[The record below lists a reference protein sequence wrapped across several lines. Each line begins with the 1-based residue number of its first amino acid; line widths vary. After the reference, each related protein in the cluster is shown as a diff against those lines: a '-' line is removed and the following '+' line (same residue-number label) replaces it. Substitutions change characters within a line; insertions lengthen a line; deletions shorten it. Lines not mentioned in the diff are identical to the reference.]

1 MTLTAPVIAV
11 RSIDEGDSSGYGHDW
26 TATRPTRL
34 ATIPVGYADGLP
46 RAAAGRA
53 QVALNG
59 RRLDVVGAIS
69 MDQTVVDVGDLPVML
84 GDAVTVWGTSGPSV
98 KEWAAWAS
106 TIPHEIM
113 TSVGA
118 RVRKVLAP

>member
-1 MTLTAPVIAV
+1 
-11 RSIDEGDSSGYGHDW
+11 EW

-53 QVALNG
+53 QVALDG

-69 MDQTVVDVGDLPVML
+69 MDQAVVDVGDAPVIL
-84 GDAVTVWGTSGPSV
+84 GDVVTVWGGAGPSV
-98 KEWAAWAS
+98 KEWAAWAG
-106 TIPHEIM
+106 TVPHEIM
-113 TSVGA
+113 TGVGS
-118 RVRKVLAP
+118 RVRRVVAA